1 MTGQGH
7 TRMEQI
13 KANRPGIAI
22 TLNREY
28 RTASGHL
35 VRGLQFKQTNK
46 QLHNGQWI
54 STATTMRIIVGQ
66 IKMHNTKTGTQ
77 EWCNH
82 HWFEDGRHIIS
93 GALHLVPSNEKLT
106 PQPKLF

>member
-13 KANRPGIAI
+13 KASRPGVAL

-28 RTASGHL
+28 RTANGHL

-46 QLHNGQWI
+46 QLHAGKWI
-54 STATTMRIIVGQ
+54 STGTTQRIICGQ
-66 IKMHNTKTGTQ
+66 VKMHSKETGAQ

-82 HWFEDGRHIIS
+82 FWYEDGRHIIS
-93 GALHLVPSNEKLT
+93 EALHLVAYNEKEI